1 MPEAES
7 KKTPFPA
14 QTAEADKEPQ
24 RLLVPDIQEI
34 RVRYVGHR
42 PTLSPQKHH
51 PAAVSTGWAGALA
64 QGRVGRGVGGQSQ
77 GPGPRRGVAEVMQ
90 LQVAR
95 VAPGGLLGLGM
106 PRG

>member
-51 PAAVSTGWAGALA
+51 PAAVSTGWAGA
-64 QGRVGRGVGGQSQ
+64 GRGVGGQSQ
-77 GPGPRRGVAEVMQ
+77 GPG
-90 LQVAR
+90 
-95 VAPGGLLGLGM
+95 GGWQ
-106 PRG
+106 R